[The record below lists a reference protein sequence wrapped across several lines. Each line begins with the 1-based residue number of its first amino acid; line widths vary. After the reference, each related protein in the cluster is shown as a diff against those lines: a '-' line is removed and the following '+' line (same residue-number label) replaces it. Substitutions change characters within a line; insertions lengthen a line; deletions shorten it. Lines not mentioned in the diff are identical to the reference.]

1 MARLK
6 VLYPGNHTSSGN
18 IGADIEN
25 IVRYLNSSELG
36 DQTIAELLKKLFDID
51 GILKAPVELRKDNIE
66 GLQYR
71 VGEYTEA
78 EIGWKQLATVDQIRG
93 AAGSD
98 VGTIGAPLF
107 SARFDVV
114 VNEADGDGNIAY
126 STGTTVFNFIHEEAD
141 AIVVYLNGALL
152 AAADYT
158 NSASA
163 NTVTLTTATDADD
176 LITIYK
182 VQSANDSGF
191 VREDVIAG
199 TSQAVFPFV
208 HSADQK
214 VLVYRNGVLQRQGG
228 TNDYTQQ
235 PANSTITF
243 TSALTS
249 GDLVTFIIVEDTSQV
264 RVSGL
269 MTEDKFT
276 NTNGLI
282 PYNKL
287 AIEDADIPRS
297 KVEGVTEL
305 LANRGRVYVS
315 SSEPLSANAGDMW
328 VDTASSPNVLK
339 FYNGTGWL
347 LTSPDTGIPAFGT
360 INGLQFLRVNSTG
373 GGLEFADVDFTALV
387 PKTYIG
393 AADGVAGL
401 DATGKLPIAQ
411 LPDTFATRSFFFQ
424 QSGSI
429 TNGDYVIT
437 RAFKQNVRIDAI
449 AVKSNSGSGNVQL
462 KINGINAGDLVA
474 ASSTLTE
481 QNLSASIAIDAV
493 TTSKEIAFTV
503 SSANNMTDVEV
514 TLAAVITNV

>member
-25 IVRYLNSSELG
+25 IVRYLNSAEVG
-36 DQTIAELLKKLFDID
+36 DQTLAELIKILFDAE
-51 GILKAPVELRKDNIE
+51 GILKAPVELRNDTIA

-71 VGEYTEA
+71 VGQYTDGET
-78 EIGWKQLATVDQIRG
+78 GWKELASIADIRG

-107 SARFDVV
+107 SARLDVV
-114 VNEADGDGNIAY
+114 INEADDGGTIAY
-126 STGTTVFNFIHEEAD
+126 PTGTTVFNYIHESAD

-152 AAADYT
+152 AADDYSNDAT
-158 NSASA
+158 A
-163 NTVTLTTATDADD
+163 NTVTLNDATDADD
-176 LITIYK
+176 LVTIYK

-191 VREDVIAG
+191 VREDVTAG
-199 TSQAVFPFV
+199 NSQAVFPFV
-208 HSADQK
+208 HNEDQK
-214 VLVYRNGVLQRQGG
+214 VLVYRNGVLQRSGG

-269 MTEDKFT
+269 MTEDKYT
-276 NTNGLI
+276 NDDGFI
-282 PYNKL
+282 PYSKL
-287 AIEDADIPRS
+287 AIADDQVPTNKINGLS
-297 KVEGVTEL
+297 TL

-315 SSEPLSANAGDMW
+315 SSEPISANAGDMW
-328 VDTASSPNVLK
+328 VDTGASPNVLK

-347 LTSPDTGIPAFGT
+347 LTSPDTGIPAFT
-360 INGLQFLRVNSTG
+360 TTNALQFLRVNSTG
-373 GGLEFADVDFTALV
+373 GGLEFANVDFTSLV

-411 LPDTFATRSFFFQ
+411 LPDTFATRSYFFFKE
-424 QSGSI
+424 GSI
-429 TNGDYVIT
+429 SNGNYTIT

-449 AVKSNSGSGNVQL
+449 AVKCTSGSCNIQL
-462 KINGINAGDLVA
+462 SIDGFTAGDVA
-474 ASSTLTE
+474 AVSSSLNETNLT
-481 QNLSASIAIDAV
+481 ASIAINAS
-493 TTSKEIAFTV
+493 TTSKVIGFTV
-503 SSANNMTDVEV
+503 SSASNLTDIEV

>member
-25 IVRYLNSSELG
+25 IVRYLNSAEIG
-36 DQTIAELLKKLFDID
+36 DNTIAELMNVLFDRN
-51 GILKAPVELRKDNIE
+51 GILAAPVQLRSDNIN

-71 VGEYTEA
+71 VGVYPDTEK
-78 EIGWKQLATVDQIRG
+78 GWVTIAKVEEIRG

-107 SARFDVV
+107 SARADIVI
-114 VNEADGDGNIAY
+114 NEANANNVVTY
-126 STGTTVFNFIHEEAD
+126 PTGSTVFNYIHEAAD

-152 AAADYT
+152 SEADYT
-158 NSASA
+158 NNPVT
-163 NTVTLTTATDADD
+163 NTVTLSEATEAND
-176 LITIYK
+176 LVTIYK

-191 VREDVIAG
+191 VRQDVTAG
-199 TSQAVFPFV
+199 QSQAVFPFV
-208 HSADQK
+208 HNEDQK

-243 TSALTS
+243 TSALVE
-249 GDLVTFIIVEDTSQV
+249 GDIVTFIIVEDTSQV

-276 NTNGLI
+276 NTDGLI
-282 PYNKL
+282 PYSKL
-287 AIEDADIPRS
+287 AVQDAEIPRA

-315 SSEPLSANAGDMW
+315 ASEPQNANAGDMW
-328 VDTASSPNVLK
+328 VDTAASPNVLK

-347 LTSPDTGIPAFGT
+347 LTSPDTGIPAFT
-360 INGLQFLRVNSTG
+360 TTNALQFLRINSTG
-373 GGLEFADVDFTALV
+373 GGLEFANVDFTALI

-401 DATGKLPIAQ
+401 DATGRLPIAQ

-424 QSGSI
+424 KDGTIDNASY
-429 TNGDYVIT
+429 TIT

-449 AVKSNSGSGNVQL
+449 AAKTTSGTCNIQM
-462 KINGINAGDLVA
+462 KINGINAGDVIPV
-474 ASSTLTE
+474 SSSLTE
-481 QNLSASIAIDAV
+481 QNLSASIAIDAT
-493 TTSKEIAFTV
+493 TTSREIAFTV
-503 SSANNMTDVEV
+503 TSATGVSDIEV

>member
-25 IVRYLNSSELG
+25 IVRYLNSAELG
-36 DQTIAELLKKLFDID
+36 DETLSELMRKLFDTD
-51 GILKAPVELRKDNIE
+51 GILKAPVEIRNDTIN

-71 VGEYTEA
+71 VGEYVAKE
-78 EIGWKQLATVDQIRG
+78 EGWQQLATVAEIRG

-107 SARFDVV
+107 SARVDVV
-114 VNEADGDGNIAY
+114 IGEVIDGNVAY
-126 STGTTVFNFIHEEAD
+126 PDGTTVFNYIHEEAD

-152 AAADYT
+152 AEADYT
-158 NSASA
+158 SSAIA
-163 NTVTLTTATDADD
+163 NTVTLNEAAQTDD
-176 LITIYK
+176 LVTIYK
-182 VQSANDSGF
+182 VQSANDSGYT
-191 VREDVIAG
+191 REDVIAG
-199 TSQAVFPFV
+199 QSQAVFPFV
-208 HSADQK
+208 HNEDQK

-276 NTNGLI
+276 NSDGLI
-282 PYNKL
+282 PYGKL
-287 AIEDADIPRS
+287 AIQDAEIPRA
-297 KVEGVTEL
+297 KVEGVTQL

-315 SSEPLSANAGDMW
+315 ASEPESANAGDMW
-328 VDTASSPNVLK
+328 VDTAASPNVLK

-360 INGLQFLRVNSTG
+360 TNALQFLRVNSTG
-373 GGLEFADVDFTALV
+373 GGLEFANVDFTSLV

-401 DATGKLPIAQ
+401 DSTGRLPIAQ
-411 LPDTFATRSFFFQ
+411 LPDTFATRSFFFKKT
-424 QSGSI
+424 GSV
-429 TNGDYVIT
+429 TNGAYTIT

-449 AVKSNSGSGNVQL
+449 AAKSTSGTANIQM
-462 KINGINAGDLVA
+462 KINGINAGDVIPV
-474 ASSTLTE
+474 SSTLTE
-481 QNLSASIAIDAV
+481 QNLSASIAIDAT
-493 TTSKEIAFTV
+493 TTSREIAFEVTSA
-503 SSANNMTDVEV
+503 SSLTDIEV

>member
-18 IGADIEN
+18 IGADVEN
-25 IVRYLNSSELG
+25 IVRYINSSELG
-36 DQTIAELLKKLFDID
+36 DQTLSELLRKLFDNQ
-51 GILKAPVELRKDNIE
+51 GILKAPVELRKDNVN
-66 GLQYR
+66 GLEYR
-71 VGEYTEA
+71 VGEYTEN
-78 EIGWKQLATVDQIRG
+78 EEGWQALATLSEIRG
-93 AAGSD
+93 VSGSD

-107 SARFDVV
+107 SARQDFVI
-114 VNEADGDGNIAY
+114 NEADSNGYIEY
-126 STGTTVFNFIHEEAD
+126 PTGTAEFNYIHEDAD
-141 AIVVYLNGALL
+141 AIVIYINGGLQ
-152 AAADYT
+152 AASAYT
-158 NSASA
+158 NSSA
-163 NTVTLTTATDADD
+163 NNTVTLSTGTQAGD

-191 VREDVIAG
+191 IREDVIAG

-208 HSADQK
+208 HGEDQK
-214 VLVYRNGVLQRQGG
+214 VLVYRNGVLQRSGG

-243 TSALTS
+243 TSALIS

-276 NTNGLI
+276 NADGLI
-282 PYNKL
+282 PFDKL
-287 AIEDADIPRS
+287 SIQDADIPRA

-315 SSEPLSANAGDMW
+315 PSQPQAANAGDMW
-328 VDTASSPNVLK
+328 VDTAASPNVLK

-347 LTSPDTGIPAFGT
+347 LTSPDTGIPAFT
-360 INGLQFLRVNSTG
+360 TTNALQFLRVNSTG
-373 GGLEFADVDFTALV
+373 GGLEFANVDFTALV
-387 PKTYIG
+387 PKTFIG

-411 LPDTFATRSFFFQ
+411 LPDTFATRSFFFT

-429 TNGDYVIT
+429 SNGDYTVT
-437 RAFKQNVRIDAI
+437 RAFKQNVRIDAV
-449 AVKSNSGSGNVQL
+449 AAKCGSGSCNIQL
-462 KINGINAGDLVA
+462 TINGQPAGDVVAVSSALNETNLTASISINA
-474 ASSTLTE
+474 S
-481 QNLSASIAIDAV
+481 
-493 TTSKEIAFTV
+493 TTSKEIGFQVTSQ
-503 SSANNMTDVEV
+503 SSLQDIEV

>member
-25 IVRYLNSSELG
+25 IVRYLNSAELG
-36 DQTIAELLKKLFDID
+36 DYTVAELLKVLYDNE
-51 GILKAPVELRKDNIE
+51 GVLQAPVQIRNDTIN

-71 VGEYTEA
+71 VGTYA
-78 EIGWKQLATVDQIRG
+78 ELEEGWKQLATAAEIRG
-93 AAGSD
+93 NSGSD

-107 SARFDVV
+107 SARIDVII
-114 VNEADGDGNIAY
+114 NEADDDGVIAY
-126 STGTTVFNFIHEEAD
+126 PTGTTVFNYIHEDAD
-141 AIVVYLNGALL
+141 EIVVYLNGALL
-152 AAADYT
+152 ARSDYT
-158 NSASA
+158 NSPAD
-163 NTVTLTTATDADD
+163 NTITLNDATDADD
-176 LITIYK
+176 LVTIYK

-208 HSADQK
+208 HNEDQK

-243 TSALTS
+243 TSALTA
-249 GDLVTFIIVEDTSQV
+249 GDLVTFVIVEDTSQV

-276 NTNGLI
+276 DSNGFI
-282 PYNKL
+282 PFAKL
-287 AIEDADIPRS
+287 AIADDQIPQT
-297 KVEGVTEL
+297 KVDGISTL

-315 SSEPLSANAGDMW
+315 ASEPQNANAGDMW
-328 VDTASSPNVLK
+328 VDIAASPNVLK

-347 LTSPDTGIPAFGT
+347 LTSPDTGIPAFT
-360 INGLQFLRVNSTG
+360 TTNALQFLRVNSTG
-373 GGLEFADVDFTALV
+373 GGLEFANVDFTALV

-401 DATGKLPIAQ
+401 DATGRLPIAQ

-429 TNGDYVIT
+429 TNQDYTIT

-449 AVKSNSGSGNVQL
+449 AAKTTSGTANIQL
-462 KINGINAGDLVA
+462 KVNGINAGDVIPV
-474 ASSTLTE
+474 SSTLTE
-481 QNLSASIAIDAV
+481 QNLSASIAIDAT
-493 TTSKEIAFTV
+493 TTSREIAVTV
-503 SSANNMTDVEV
+503 TSATSATDIEV

>member
-36 DQTIAELLKKLFDID
+36 DSTLAELMRKLFDGE
-51 GILKAPVELRKDNIE
+51 GILKAPVELRNDPIQ

-78 EIGWKQLATVDQIRG
+78 EQGWQGLATVAEIRG

-107 SARFDVV
+107 STRQDVV
-114 VNEADGDGNIAY
+114 INEADDDGNIANP
-126 STGTTVFNFIHEEAD
+126 TGTVVFPYIHEATD
-141 AIVVYLNGALL
+141 AIVMYINGTLL
-152 AAADYT
+152 ALSEYT
-158 NSASA
+158 NSPEL
-163 NTVTLTTATDADD
+163 NTVTLSDATLADD
-176 LITIYK
+176 LVTIYK
-182 VQSANDSGF
+182 VQSANDSGYI
-191 VREDVIAG
+191 REDVIAG

-208 HSADQK
+208 HTQDQK
-214 VLVYRNGVLQRQGG
+214 VLVYRNGVLQRDGG
-228 TNDYTQQ
+228 THDYTQQ
-235 PANSTITF
+235 PANSTVTF

-249 GDLVTFIIVEDTSQV
+249 GDLVTFIIIEDTSQV

-276 NTNGLI
+276 NSDGLI
-282 PYNKL
+282 PYPKL
-287 AIEDADIPRS
+287 AVEDAQIPRS

-315 SSEPLSANAGDMW
+315 PSEPITANAGDFW
-328 VDTASSPNVLK
+328 VDTAASPNVLK

-360 INGLQFLRVNSTG
+360 TNALQFLRINSTG
-373 GGLEFADVDFTALV
+373 GGLEFANVDFTAVV

-401 DATGKLPIAQ
+401 DSTGRLPIAQ
-411 LPDTFATRSFFFQ
+411 LPDTFATRSFFFKQ
-424 QSGSI
+424 TGSI
-429 TNGDYVIT
+429 GNGAYTIT

-449 AVKSNSGSGNVQL
+449 AAKCTSGTANIQM
-462 KINGINAGDLVA
+462 KINGINAGDVIPV
-474 ASSTLTE
+474 SSALTE
-481 QNLSASIAIDAV
+481 QNLSASIAIDAT
-493 TTSKEIAFTV
+493 TTSREVAFEVT
-503 SSANNMTDVEV
+503 SASALTDIEV

>member
-36 DQTIAELLKKLFDID
+36 DNTVAELLKVLFDD
-51 GILKAPVELRKDNIE
+51 TGTLKAPVELRNDNVN
-66 GLQYR
+66 GLEYR
-71 VGEYTEA
+71 VGSYVDDDT
-78 EIGWKQLATVDQIRG
+78 GWKPLATAAEVRG
-93 AAGSD
+93 ASGSD

-107 SARFDVV
+107 SARQDFV
-114 VNEADGDGNIAY
+114 VNSADSNGVIEY
-126 STGTTVFNFIHEEAD
+126 PTGTSVFNYIHEPTD
-141 AIVVYLNGALL
+141 AIVIYINGALQ
-152 AAADYT
+152 AESSYT
-158 NSASA
+158 NSAA
-163 NTVTLTTATDADD
+163 NNNVTLDTGTQAGD
-176 LITIYK
+176 LVTIYK

-191 VREDVIAG
+191 TRQDVLAG

-208 HSADQK
+208 HDEDQK
-214 VLVYRNGVLQRQGG
+214 VLVYRNGVLQREGG

-243 TSALTS
+243 TSALLQN
-249 GDLVTFIIVEDTSQV
+249 DLVTFIIVEDTSQV

-269 MTEDKFT
+269 MTEDKYT
-276 NTNGLI
+276 DANGFVPFDKLSIADDEI
-282 PYNKL
+282 PQ
-287 AIEDADIPRS
+287 S
-297 KVEGVTEL
+297 KVNGVTAL

-315 SSEPLSANAGDMW
+315 ASEPSPANAGDMW
-328 VDTASSPNVLK
+328 VDIAASPNVLK

-347 LTSPDTGIPAFGT
+347 LTSPDTGIPAFTT
-360 INGLQFLRVNSTG
+360 INALQFLRVNSTG

-401 DATGKLPIAQ
+401 DATGRLPIAQ

-424 QSGSI
+424 ESGSI
-429 TNGDYVIT
+429 SNQDYVVT

-449 AVKSNSGSGNVQL
+449 AAKTTSGTANIQL
-462 KINGINAGDLVA
+462 KINGINAGDVIPV
-474 ASSTLTE
+474 SSTLTE
-481 QNLSASIAIDAV
+481 QNLSASIAIDAT
-493 TTSKEIAFTV
+493 TTSREVAFTV
-503 SSANNMTDVEV
+503 TSANSVTDIEV

>member
-25 IVRYLNSSELG
+25 IVRYLNSAEVG
-36 DQTIAELLKKLFDID
+36 DFTLAELVKVLFNEA
-51 GILKAPVELRKDNIE
+51 GVLKAPVQIRNDNLA

-71 VGEYTEA
+71 VGEYTDTET
-78 EIGWKQLATVDQIRG
+78 GWETIATIADLRG
-93 AAGSD
+93 TSGSD

-107 SARFDVV
+107 SARQDIVI
-114 VNEADGDGNIAY
+114 NSADSNGVIQY
-126 STGTTVFNFIHEEAD
+126 PTGTSVFNYIHEATD
-141 AIVVYLNGALL
+141 AIVIYINGALQ
-152 AAADYT
+152 AENSYT
-158 NSASA
+158 NSAA
-163 NTVTLTTATDADD
+163 NNNVTLTAGTQAGD
-176 LITIYK
+176 LVTIYK

-191 VREDVIAG
+191 TRQDVLAG

-208 HSADQK
+208 HTEDQK
-214 VLVYRNGVLQRQGG
+214 VLVYRNGVLQREGG

-243 TSALTS
+243 TSALIQN
-249 GDLVTFIIVEDTSQV
+249 DLVTFIIVEDTSQV

-276 NTNGLI
+276 NADGFIPFAKVAVADDEVPQNKVSGL
-282 PYNKL
+282 
-287 AIEDADIPRS
+287 S
-297 KVEGVTEL
+297 TL

-315 SSEPLSANAGDMW
+315 PSQPTSANAGDMW
-328 VDTASSPNVLK
+328 VDTGASPNVLK

-347 LTSPDTGIPAFGT
+347 LTSPDTGIPAFAT
-360 INGLQFLRVNSTG
+360 TNALQFLRVNSTG
-373 GGLEFADVDFTALV
+373 GGLEFANVDFTALV
-387 PKTYIG
+387 PKTFIG

-411 LPDTFATRSFFFQ
+411 LPDTFATRSFFFT

-429 TNGDYVIT
+429 SNGDYTVT
-437 RAFKQNVRIDAI
+437 RAFKQNVRIDAV
-449 AVKSNSGSGNVQL
+449 AAKCGSGSCNIQL
-462 KINGINAGDLVA
+462 TINGQPAGDVVAVSSALNETNLTASISINA
-474 ASSTLTE
+474 S
-481 QNLSASIAIDAV
+481 
-493 TTSKEIAFTV
+493 TTSKEIGFQVTSQ
-503 SSANNMTDVEV
+503 SSLQDIEV

>member
-25 IVRYLNSSELG
+25 IVRYLNSAEIG
-36 DQTIAELLKKLFDID
+36 DNTIAELMNVLFDRN
-51 GILKAPVELRKDNIE
+51 GILAAPVQLRSDNIN

-71 VGEYTEA
+71 VGVYPDTEK
-78 EIGWKQLATVDQIRG
+78 GWVTIAKVEEIRG

-107 SARFDVV
+107 SARADIVI
-114 VNEADGDGNIAY
+114 NEANANNVVTY
-126 STGTTVFNFIHEEAD
+126 PTGSTVFNYIHEAAD

-152 AAADYT
+152 SEADYT
-158 NSASA
+158 NNPVT
-163 NTVTLTTATDADD
+163 NTVTLSEATEAND
-176 LITIYK
+176 LVTIYK

-191 VREDVIAG
+191 VRQDVTAG
-199 TSQAVFPFV
+199 QSQAVFPFV
-208 HSADQK
+208 HNEDQK

-243 TSALTS
+243 TSALVE
-249 GDLVTFIIVEDTSQV
+249 GDIVTFIIVEDTSQV

-276 NTNGLI
+276 NTDGLI
-282 PYNKL
+282 PYSKL
-287 AIEDADIPRS
+287 AVQDAEIPRA

-315 SSEPLSANAGDMW
+315 ASEPQNANAGDMW
-328 VDTASSPNVLK
+328 VDTAASPNVLK

-347 LTSPDTGIPAFGT
+347 LTSPDTGIPAFT
-360 INGLQFLRVNSTG
+360 TTNALQFLRINSTG
-373 GGLEFADVDFTALV
+373 GGLEFANVDFTALI

-401 DATGKLPIAQ
+401 DATGRLPIAQ

-424 QSGSI
+424 KNGTIDNGSY
-429 TNGDYVIT
+429 TIT
-437 RAFKQNVRIDAI
+437 RAFKQNVRVDAI
-449 AVKSNSGSGNVQL
+449 AAKTTSGTCNIQM
-462 KINGINAGDLVA
+462 KINGINAGDVIPV
-474 ASSTLTE
+474 SSSLTE
-481 QNLSASIAIDAV
+481 QNLSASIAIDAT
-493 TTSKEIAFTV
+493 TTSREIAFTV
-503 SSANNMTDVEV
+503 TSATGVSDIEV

>member
-36 DQTIAELLKKLFDID
+36 DQTVAELLKKLFDTD
-51 GILKAPVELRKDNIE
+51 GILQAPVELRKDNIE

-71 VGEYTEA
+71 VGEYTET
-78 EIGWKQLATVDQIRG
+78 EIGWKQLATVDEIRG

-114 VNEADGDGNIAY
+114 VNEADGAGAIAY
-126 STGTTVFNFIHEEAD
+126 PTGTTVFNFIHEEAD

-152 AAADYT
+152 AVADYT
-158 NSASA
+158 NSPTA
-163 NTVTLTTATDADD
+163 NTVTLTAATNADD

-208 HSADQK
+208 HSSDQK

-424 QSGSI
+424 QSGNI

>member
-25 IVRYLNSSELG
+25 IVRYLNSAEIG
-36 DQTIAELLKKLFDID
+36 DNTIAELMKVLFDRD
-51 GILKAPVELRKDNIE
+51 GILAAPVQLRSDNIN

-71 VGEYTEA
+71 VGVYPDA
-78 EIGWKQLATVDQIRG
+78 EMGWVTIAKVEEIRG

-107 SARFDVV
+107 SARADIVI
-114 VNEADGDGNIAY
+114 NEANANNVVTY
-126 STGTTVFNFIHEEAD
+126 PTGSTVFNYIHEAAD

-152 AAADYT
+152 SEADYT
-158 NSASA
+158 NNPVT
-163 NTVTLTTATDADD
+163 NTVTLSEATEAND
-176 LITIYK
+176 LVTIYK

-191 VREDVIAG
+191 VRQDVTAG
-199 TSQAVFPFV
+199 QSQAVFPFV
-208 HSADQK
+208 HNEDQK

-243 TSALTS
+243 TSALVE
-249 GDLVTFIIVEDTSQV
+249 GDIVTFIIVEDTSQV

-276 NTNGLI
+276 NTDGLI
-282 PYNKL
+282 PYSKL
-287 AIEDADIPRS
+287 AVQDAEIPRA

-315 SSEPLSANAGDMW
+315 ASEPQNANAGDMW
-328 VDTASSPNVLK
+328 VDTAASPNVLK

-347 LTSPDTGIPAFGT
+347 LTSPDTGIPAFT
-360 INGLQFLRVNSTG
+360 TTNALQFLRINSTG
-373 GGLEFADVDFTALV
+373 GGLEFANVDFTALI

-401 DATGKLPIAQ
+401 DATGRLPIAQ

-424 QSGSI
+424 KDGTIDNGSY
-429 TNGDYVIT
+429 TIT
-437 RAFKQNVRIDAI
+437 RAFKQNVRVDAI
-449 AVKSNSGSGNVQL
+449 AAKTTSGTCNIQM
-462 KINGINAGDLVA
+462 KINGINAGDVIPV
-474 ASSTLTE
+474 SSSLTE
-481 QNLSASIAIDAV
+481 QNLSASIAIDAT
-493 TTSKEIAFTV
+493 TTSREIAFTV
-503 SSANNMTDVEV
+503 TSATGVSDIEV

>member
-25 IVRYLNSSELG
+25 IVRYLNSAELG
-36 DQTIAELLKKLFDID
+36 DETLAELMRKLFDTD
-51 GILKAPVELRKDNIE
+51 GILKAPVELRNDPIE

-71 VGEYTEA
+71 VGEYA
-78 EIGWKQLATVDQIRG
+78 EKNEGWNQLSSAAQIRG

-107 SARFDVV
+107 SARQDIVI
-114 VNEADGDGNIAY
+114 NEADEEGDIAHP
-126 STGTTVFNFIHEEAD
+126 TGTTIFSYIHEPSD

-152 AAADYT
+152 AEEDYSNT
-158 NSASA
+158 PAA
-163 NTVTLTTATDADD
+163 NTVTLNDATEEGD
-176 LITIYK
+176 LLTIYK
-182 VQSANDSGF
+182 VQSANDSGYT
-191 VREDVIAG
+191 REDVIAG
-199 TSQAVFPFV
+199 QSQAVFPFV
-208 HSADQK
+208 HNEDQK

-228 TNDYTQQ
+228 THDYTQQ

-243 TSALTS
+243 TSALIE

-276 NTNGLI
+276 NSDGLI
-282 PYNKL
+282 PY
-287 AIEDADIPRS
+287 ARVAVRDAEIPRG

-315 SSEPLSANAGDMW
+315 PSEPLEANAGDMW
-328 VDTASSPNVLK
+328 VDTAASPNVLK

-360 INGLQFLRVNSTG
+360 TNALQFLRVNSTG
-373 GGLEFADVDFTALV
+373 GGLEFANVDFTSLV

-401 DATGKLPIAQ
+401 DSTGRLPIAQ
-411 LPDTFATRSFFFQ
+411 LPDTFATRSFFFKQ
-424 QSGSI
+424 TGSVG
-429 TNGDYVIT
+429 NGAYTIT

-449 AVKSNSGSGNVQL
+449 AAKSSSGTANIQM
-462 KINGINAGDLVA
+462 KINGINAGDVIPV
-474 ASSTLTE
+474 SSTLTE
-481 QNLSASIAIDAV
+481 QNLSASIAIDAT
-493 TTSKEIAFTV
+493 TTSREVAFEVT
-503 SSANNMTDVEV
+503 SANSLNDIEV

>member
-25 IVRYLNSSELG
+25 IVRYLNSAELG
-36 DQTIAELLKKLFDID
+36 DYTVAELLKVLYDNE
-51 GILKAPVELRKDNIE
+51 GVLKAPVQIRNDTIN

-71 VGEYTEA
+71 VGTYAEA
-78 EIGWKQLATVDQIRG
+78 EEGWKQLATAAEIRG
-93 AAGSD
+93 NSGSD

-107 SARFDVV
+107 SARIDVLI
-114 VNEADGDGNIAY
+114 NEADDNGDIAY
-126 STGTTVFNFIHEEAD
+126 PTGTTVFNYIHEDAD
-141 AIVVYLNGALL
+141 EIVVYLNGALL
-152 AAADYT
+152 ARADYT
-158 NSASA
+158 NTPAD
-163 NTVTLTTATDADD
+163 NTITLNDATDADD
-176 LITIYK
+176 LVTIYK

-208 HSADQK
+208 HNEDQK

-243 TSALTS
+243 TSALTA

-276 NTNGLI
+276 DSNGFI
-282 PYNKL
+282 PFSKL
-287 AIEDADIPRS
+287 AIADDQIPQT
-297 KVEGVTEL
+297 KVDGISTL

-315 SSEPLSANAGDMW
+315 ASEPTSANAGDMW
-328 VDTASSPNVLK
+328 VDIAASPNVLK

-347 LTSPDTGIPAFGT
+347 LTSPDTGIPAFT
-360 INGLQFLRVNSTG
+360 TTNALQFLRVNSTG
-373 GGLEFADVDFTALV
+373 GGLEFANVDFTALV

-401 DATGKLPIAQ
+401 DATGRLPIAQ

-424 QSGSI
+424 QDGSI
-429 TNGDYVIT
+429 TNQDYVVT

-449 AVKSNSGSGNVQL
+449 AAKTTSGTANIQL
-462 KINGINAGDLVA
+462 KVNGINAGDVIPV
-474 ASSTLTE
+474 SSTLTE
-481 QNLSASIAIDAV
+481 QNLSASIAIDAT
-493 TTSKEIAFTV
+493 TTSREIAFTV
-503 SSANNMTDVEV
+503 SSANSVSDIEV

>member
-25 IVRYLNSSELG
+25 IVRYLNSAELG
-36 DQTIAELLKKLFDID
+36 DYTVAELLKVLYDED
-51 GILKAPVELRKDNIE
+51 GILKAPVQIRNDTIN

-71 VGEYTEA
+71 VGTYAEA
-78 EIGWKQLATVDQIRG
+78 EEGWKQLATAAEIRG
-93 AAGSD
+93 NSGSD

-107 SARFDVV
+107 SARIDVII
-114 VNEADGDGNIAY
+114 NEADDEGAIAY
-126 STGTTVFNFIHEEAD
+126 PTGTTEFNYIHEDAD
-141 AIVVYLNGALL
+141 EIVVYLNGALL
-152 AAADYT
+152 ARSDYT
-158 NSASA
+158 NAPA
-163 NTVTLTTATDADD
+163 DNTVTLNDATDADD
-176 LITIYK
+176 LVTIYK

-208 HSADQK
+208 HNEDQK

-243 TSALTS
+243 TSALTE
-249 GDLVTFIIVEDTSQV
+249 GDAVTFIIVEDTSQV

-276 NTNGLI
+276 DSNGFI
-282 PYNKL
+282 PFAKL
-287 AIEDADIPRS
+287 AIADDQIPQT
-297 KVEGVTEL
+297 KVDGISTL

-315 SSEPLSANAGDMW
+315 ASEPVTANAGDMW
-328 VDTASSPNVLK
+328 VDIAASPNVLK

-347 LTSPDTGIPAFGT
+347 LTSPDTGIPAFT
-360 INGLQFLRVNSTG
+360 TTNALQFLRVNSTG
-373 GGLEFADVDFTALV
+373 GGLEFANVDFTALV

-401 DATGKLPIAQ
+401 DATGRLPIAQ

-424 QSGSI
+424 EKGSV
-429 TNGDYVIT
+429 TNQDYTVT
-437 RAFKQNVRIDAI
+437 RAFKQNVRVDAI
-449 AVKSNSGSGNVQL
+449 AAKTTSGTANIQL
-462 KINGINAGDLVA
+462 KINGINAGDVIPV
-474 ASSTLTE
+474 SSTLTE
-481 QNLSASIAIDAV
+481 QNLSASIAIDAT
-493 TTSKEIAFTV
+493 TTSREIAFTV
-503 SSANNMTDVEV
+503 TSATSVTDIEV

>member
-36 DQTIAELLKKLFDID
+36 DSTLSELMRKLFDGE
-51 GILKAPVELRKDNIE
+51 GILKAPVELRNDPIQ

-78 EIGWKQLATVDQIRG
+78 EQGWQALATVAEIRG

-107 SARFDVV
+107 SARQDLVIGAADENGVV
-114 VNEADGDGNIAY
+114 TY
-126 STGTTVFNFIHEEAD
+126 SAGAVTFNFIHEAAD
-141 AIVVYLNGALL
+141 AIVIYLNGALL

-158 NSASA
+158 SSASA
-163 NTVTLTTATDADD
+163 NSVTLNDATADADV
-176 LITIYK
+176 LTIYK

-191 VREDVIAG
+191 TRQDVAAG
-199 TSQAVFPFV
+199 QSQAVFPFV
-208 HSADQK
+208 HSEDQK
-214 VLVYRNGVLQRQGG
+214 VLVYRNGVLQRSGG

-243 TSALTS
+243 TSALIEN
-249 GDLVTFIIVEDTSQV
+249 DLVTFIIVEDTSQV

-276 NTNGLI
+276 NSDGLI
-282 PYNKL
+282 PYQKL
-287 AIEDADIPRS
+287 AVQDAEIPRA

-315 SSEPLSANAGDMW
+315 ASEPAYANAGDFW

-360 INGLQFLRVNSTG
+360 TNALQFLRINSTG
-373 GGLEFADVDFTALV
+373 GGLEFANVDFTAVV

-401 DATGKLPIAQ
+401 DSTGRLPIAQ
-411 LPDTFATRSFFFQ
+411 LPDTFATRSFFFKQ
-424 QSGSI
+424 TGSVG
-429 TNGDYVIT
+429 NGAYTIT

-449 AVKSNSGSGNVQL
+449 AAKSTSGTANIQM
-462 KINGINAGDLVA
+462 KINGINAGDVIPV
-474 ASSTLTE
+474 SSALTE
-481 QNLSASIAIDAV
+481 QNLSASIAIDAT
-493 TTSKEIAFTV
+493 TTSREVAFEVTSA
-503 SSANNMTDVEV
+503 SSLTDIEV

>member
-25 IVRYLNSSELG
+25 IVRYLNSAEIG
-36 DQTIAELLKKLFDID
+36 DNTIAELMNVLFDRN
-51 GILKAPVELRKDNIE
+51 GILAAPVQLRSDNIN

-71 VGEYTEA
+71 VGVYPDTEK
-78 EIGWKQLATVDQIRG
+78 GWVTIAKVEEIRG

-107 SARFDVV
+107 SARADIVI
-114 VNEADGDGNIAY
+114 NEANANNVVTY
-126 STGTTVFNFIHEEAD
+126 PTGSTVFNYIHEAAD

-152 AAADYT
+152 SEADYT
-158 NSASA
+158 NNPVT
-163 NTVTLTTATDADD
+163 NTVTLSEATEAND
-176 LITIYK
+176 LVTIYK

-191 VREDVIAG
+191 VRQDVTAG
-199 TSQAVFPFV
+199 QSQAVFPFV
-208 HSADQK
+208 HNEDQK

-243 TSALTS
+243 TSALVE
-249 GDLVTFIIVEDTSQV
+249 GDIVTFIIVEDTSQV

-276 NTNGLI
+276 NTDGLI
-282 PYNKL
+282 PYSKL
-287 AIEDADIPRS
+287 AVQDAEIPRA

-315 SSEPLSANAGDMW
+315 ASEPQNANAGDMW
-328 VDTASSPNVLK
+328 VDTAASPNVLK

-347 LTSPDTGIPAFGT
+347 LTSSDTGIPAFT
-360 INGLQFLRVNSTG
+360 TTNALQFLRINSTG
-373 GGLEFADVDFTALV
+373 GGLEFANVDFTALI

-401 DATGKLPIAQ
+401 DATGRLPIAQ

-424 QSGSI
+424 KNGTIDNGSY
-429 TNGDYVIT
+429 TIT
-437 RAFKQNVRIDAI
+437 RAFKQNVRVDAI
-449 AVKSNSGSGNVQL
+449 AAKTTSGTCNIQM
-462 KINGINAGDLVA
+462 KINGINAGDVIPV
-474 ASSTLTE
+474 SSSLTE
-481 QNLSASIAIDAV
+481 QNLSASIAIDAT
-493 TTSKEIAFTV
+493 TTSREIAFTV
-503 SSANNMTDVEV
+503 TSATGVSDIEV

>member
-36 DQTIAELLKKLFDID
+36 DQTIAELLKKLFDTD
-51 GILKAPVELRKDNIE
+51 GILQAPVELRKDNIQ

-78 EIGWKQLATVDQIRG
+78 EIGWKQLATVEEIRG

-114 VNEADGDGNIAY
+114 VNEADGAGAIAY
-126 STGTTVFNFIHEEAD
+126 PTGTTVFNFIHEEAD

-152 AAADYT
+152 AVADYT
-158 NSASA
+158 NSPTA
-163 NTVTLTTATDADD
+163 NTVTLTAATDADD

-208 HSADQK
+208 HSSDQK

-315 SSEPLSANAGDMW
+315 SSEPLTANAGDMW

-360 INGLQFLRVNSTG
+360 INGLQFLRRKLISARRMVWLVWTQRANSQSPS
-373 GGLEFADVDFTALV
+373 FPIPSPLV
-387 PKTYIG
+387 HSSFSNQ
-393 AADGVAGL
+393 VA
-401 DATGKLPIAQ
+401 
-411 LPDTFATRSFFFQ
+411 
-424 QSGSI
+424 
-429 TNGDYVIT
+429 
-437 RAFKQNVRIDAI
+437 
-449 AVKSNSGSGNVQL
+449 
-462 KINGINAGDLVA
+462 
-474 ASSTLTE
+474 
-481 QNLSASIAIDAV
+481 
-493 TTSKEIAFTV
+493 
-503 SSANNMTDVEV
+503 
-514 TLAAVITNV
+514 

>member
-36 DQTIAELLKKLFDID
+36 DQTIAELLKKLFDTD

-126 STGTTVFNFIHEEAD
+126 PTGTTVFNFIHEEAD

-315 SSEPLSANAGDMW
+315 SSEPQSANAGDMW

-429 TNGDYVIT
+429 SNGDYVIT

>member
-25 IVRYLNSSELG
+25 IVRYLNSAEIG
-36 DQTIAELLKKLFDID
+36 DNTIAELMNVLFDRN
-51 GILKAPVELRKDNIE
+51 GILAAPVQLRSDNIN

-71 VGEYTEA
+71 VGVYPDTEM
-78 EIGWKQLATVDQIRG
+78 GWVTIAKVEEIRG

-107 SARFDVV
+107 SARADIVI
-114 VNEADGDGNIAY
+114 NEANANNVVTY
-126 STGTTVFNFIHEEAD
+126 PTGSTVFNYIHEAAD

-152 AAADYT
+152 SEADYT
-158 NSASA
+158 NNPVT
-163 NTVTLTTATDADD
+163 NTVTLSEATEAND
-176 LITIYK
+176 LVTIYK

-191 VREDVIAG
+191 VRQDVTAG
-199 TSQAVFPFV
+199 QSQAVFPFV
-208 HSADQK
+208 HNEDQK

-243 TSALTS
+243 TSALVE
-249 GDLVTFIIVEDTSQV
+249 GDIVTFIIVEDTSQV

-276 NTNGLI
+276 NTDGLI
-282 PYNKL
+282 PYSKL
-287 AIEDADIPRS
+287 AVQDAEIPRA

-315 SSEPLSANAGDMW
+315 ASEPQNANAGDMW
-328 VDTASSPNVLK
+328 VDTAASPNVLK

-347 LTSPDTGIPAFGT
+347 LTSPDTGIPAFT
-360 INGLQFLRVNSTG
+360 TTNALQFLRINSTG
-373 GGLEFADVDFTALV
+373 GGLEFANVDFTALI

-401 DATGKLPIAQ
+401 DATGRLPIAQ

-424 QSGSI
+424 K
-429 TNGDYVIT
+429 NGTIDNASYTIT

-449 AVKSNSGSGNVQL
+449 AAKTTSGTCNIQM
-462 KINGINAGDLVA
+462 KINGINAGDVIPV
-474 ASSTLTE
+474 SSSLTE
-481 QNLSASIAIDAV
+481 QNLSASIAIDAT
-493 TTSKEIAFTV
+493 TTSREIAFTV
-503 SSANNMTDVEV
+503 TSATGVSDIEV

>member
-25 IVRYLNSSELG
+25 IVRYMNSAEVG
-36 DQTIAELLKKLFDID
+36 DKTLAELIKILFDLE
-51 GILKAPVELRKDNIE
+51 GTLKSPVELRNDNTA

-71 VGEYTEA
+71 VGSYTET
-78 EIGWKQLATVDQIRG
+78 ETGWQTLSTIASLRG
-93 AAGSD
+93 ASGID

-107 SARFDVV
+107 SGRQEFV
-114 VNEADGDGNIAY
+114 VNAADAGGTITY
-126 STGTTVFNFIHEEAD
+126 PTGSTAFNFIHEAAD
-141 AIVVYLNGALL
+141 AIIVYVNGALQ
-152 AAADYT
+152 ATNTYT
-158 NSASA
+158 SNNTL
-163 NTVTLTTATDADD
+163 NTVTLSTATSAAD

-182 VQSANDSGF
+182 VQAANDSGF
-191 VREDVIAG
+191 IRQDVIAG

-208 HSADQK
+208 HTTDQQ
-214 VLVYRNGVLQRQGG
+214 VLVFRNGVLQREGG

-249 GDLVTFIIVEDTSQV
+249 GDLVALIVVENTSQV

-276 NTNGLI
+276 DSNGFI
-282 PYNKL
+282 PFSKMVFAND
-287 AIEDADIPRS
+287 EIPQT
-297 KVEGVTEL
+297 KVNGMTAV

-315 SSEPLSANAGDMW
+315 ASQPSSANAGDMW
-328 VDTASSPNVLK
+328 VDTAASPNVLK

-347 LTSPDTGIPAFGT
+347 LTSPDTGIPAFAT
-360 INGLQFLRVNSTG
+360 TNALQFLRINSTG
-373 GGLEFADVDFTALV
+373 GGLEFADVDFTAVV

-411 LPDTFATRSFFFQ
+411 LPDTFATRSFFYQ
-424 QSGSI
+424 ATGSI
-429 TNGDYVIT
+429 SDGNYVIT

-449 AVKSNSGSGNVQL
+449 AVKATSGSANVQL
-462 KINGINAGDLVA
+462 RINGINAGDVVS

-503 SSANNMTDVEV
+503 SSANSLTDIEV

>member
-25 IVRYLNSSELG
+25 IVRYLNSAEVG
-36 DQTIAELLKKLFDID
+36 DFTLAELVKVLFDEA
-51 GILKAPVELRKDNIE
+51 GVLKAPVELRNDNIG

-71 VGEYTEA
+71 VGSYTDSET
-78 EIGWKQLATVDQIRG
+78 GWETIATIADLKG
-93 AAGSD
+93 ASGSD

-107 SARFDVV
+107 SARMDIVI
-114 VNEADGDGNIAY
+114 NEADSGGNIAY
-126 STGTTVFNFIHEEAD
+126 PTGSTVFNFIHEAAD
-141 AIVVYLNGALL
+141 AIVVYVNGALQ
-152 AAADYT
+152 APTAYS
-158 NSASA
+158 NSHVA
-163 NTVTLTTATDADD
+163 NTVTLTQATQAND

-191 VREDVIAG
+191 KREDVLAG

-208 HSADQK
+208 HNEDQK

-243 TSALTS
+243 TSALTQ

-276 NTNGLI
+276 NTDGFIPFAKIAVADDEVPTNKINGL
-282 PYNKL
+282 
-287 AIEDADIPRS
+287 S
-297 KVEGVTEL
+297 TL

-315 SSEPLSANAGDMW
+315 PSEPISANAGDMW
-328 VDTASSPNVLK
+328 VDTGASPKVLK

-347 LTSPDTGIPAFGT
+347 LTSPDTGIPAFAT
-360 INGLQFLRVNSTG
+360 TNALQFLRVNSTG
-373 GGLEFADVDFTALV
+373 GGLEFANVDFTSLV

-411 LPDTFATRSFFFQ
+411 LPDTFATRSFFFTQ
-424 QSGSI
+424 AGSVS
-429 TNGDYVIT
+429 NGNYTVT
-437 RAFKQNVRIDAI
+437 RAFKQNVRIDAV
-449 AVKSNSGSGNVQL
+449 AAKCTSGSCNIQL
-462 KINGINAGDLVA
+462 TIDGFAAGDVVAVSSSLNETNLTASISINA
-474 ASSTLTE
+474 S
-481 QNLSASIAIDAV
+481 
-493 TTSKEIAFTV
+493 TTSKEIGFVV
-503 SSANNMTDVEV
+503 SSASSLQDIEV

>member
-36 DQTIAELLKKLFDID
+36 DQTIAELLKKLFDTD
-51 GILKAPVELRKDNIE
+51 GILQAPVELRKDNIE

-126 STGTTVFNFIHEEAD
+126 PTGTTVFNFIHEQAD

-152 AAADYT
+152 AAGDYT
-158 NSASA
+158 NDPSA

-176 LITIYK
+176 LVTIYK

-191 VREDVIAG
+191 VREDVVAG

-208 HSADQK
+208 HSSDQK

-282 PYNKL
+282 PYDKL

-315 SSEPLSANAGDMW
+315 ASEPIGANAGDMW

-493 TTSKEIAFTV
+493 TTSKEIAFSV